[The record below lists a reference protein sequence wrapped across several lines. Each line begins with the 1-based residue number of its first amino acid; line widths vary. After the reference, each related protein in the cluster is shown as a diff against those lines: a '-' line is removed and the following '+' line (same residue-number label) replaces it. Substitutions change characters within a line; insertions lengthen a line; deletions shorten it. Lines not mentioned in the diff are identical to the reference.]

1 MAFYLQYD
9 VVNLTHSD
17 ARNPLDTGAECILG
31 QATIRFKSHAGSGW
45 HRVPAGNLGVAKLTG
60 ADTQYGTCEFYAGNT
75 PSVRVKAAPG
85 QLTHSFTFSGQIR
98 FVSGGN
104 S

>member
-9 VVNLTHSD
+9 VVNLTHAN
-17 ARNPLDTGAECILG
+17 ARNPMDTGAECVIG
-31 QATIRFKSHAGSGW
+31 QATIRFRSHAGNQW

-60 ADTQYGTCEFYAGNT
+60 VDTQYGTIEFYMGAT
-75 PSVRVKAAPG
+75 PHARVKVSPG
-85 QLTHSFTFSGQIR
+85 QLTHSFTFSGQLR
-98 FVSGGN
+98 FTSGGN